1 MGPSALDMI
10 KGPMKAAG
18 HDVSLLA
25 RAAREI
31 HSAATSA
38 DALEVI
44 VASAVATLPG
54 IDHVGISRAHP
65 DGRLETVAVSDEK
78 VRAFEDLERR
88 HGEGPCMYAA
98 LDETVLRCAPAR
110 FEQRW
115 PAYIADALQLG
126 LKAQIGMRLHT
137 DDHEMAA
144 LNLYSTTTETLDA
157 GLEDLAELFAAY
169 AAIALGRSMT
179 EGHLNSA
186 LVTRRVIGQ
195 ATGVIMAR
203 FAVTDERAFSYLVR
217 LSNTQN
223 IKLREVAEQVVKEAN
238 EEAATGGRTAGPD
251 ELPTP

>member
-1 MGPSALDMI
+1 
-10 KGPMKAAG
+10 MKAAG
-18 HDVSLLA
+18 RDVTLLA

-31 HSAATSA
+31 HAAASPA
-38 DALEVI
+38 EALDVI
-44 VASAVATLPG
+44 VANAATTLPG
-54 IDHVGISRAHP
+54 IDHVGISRASA
-65 DGRLETVAVSDEK
+65 DGSLETVAASDEL
-78 VRAFEDLERR
+78 VREFEALERK

-98 LDETVLRCAPAR
+98 LEESVLRSVPAR

-144 LNLYSTTTETLDA
+144 LNLYSTSTEELDPEV
-157 GLEDLAELFAAY
+157 EDLAELFAAY
-169 AAIALGRSMT
+169 AAIALGRSMA

-195 ATGVIMAR
+195 ATGIIMAR
-203 FAVTDERAFSYLVR
+203 FRVTDERAFSYLVR

-223 IKLREVAEQVVKEAN
+223 LKLRDVATRIVGEAN
-238 EEAATGGRTAGPD
+238 DEAADRGEKTD
-251 ELPTP
+251 EPEALPEP